1 MRRSQGYPTPRR
13 RISVLCVRALPAF
26 ARHRL
31 RRLAFAGVPRAVID
45 ARQAQRGL
53 AAGATPADPHDGD
66 LHALYGHQ
74 VHAHVVGVA

>member
-1 MRRSQGYPTPRR
+1 M
-13 RISVLCVRALPAF
+13 LCVRAF